1 MRRPARLL
9 RAGAVA
15 AALVACPRGRPSAHI
30 QIRPAQAAPGD
41 PVLWTVLI
49 PSEEESGTRQVE
61 LAIPKDVLPFS
72 FEDQPGW
79 TRTIKPN
86 ADGSVRSIVWRGST
100 PGDGLATFRFLA
112 STPETEGPI
121 AWKAI
126 QTYRDGD
133 VVRWIGSPG
142 SETPAS
148 VTTISGSS
156 PRENA
161 GGESGLA
168 GSGAAT
174 QPTPAGDPPAGGDA
188 DGGDPDWIARALGLA
203 ALLAAVAAVAVA
215 RRKPPATARSKL
227 G

>member
-1 MRRPARLL
+1 MRPHSALL
-9 RAGAVA
+9 RAGALTAVLAAGHTGA
-15 AALVACPRGRPSAHI
+15 AAAHI
-30 QIRPAQAAPGD
+30 QVRPAQAAPGD

-49 PSEEESGTRQVE
+49 PSEEEAGTRQVE
-61 LAIPKDVLPFS
+61 LAVPKDVLPFS

-79 TRTIKPN
+79 TRRIRPN
-86 ADGSVRSIVWRGST
+86 RDGSVRSIVWRGRT

-112 STPETEGPI
+112 SAPEREGAI

-133 VVRWIGSPG
+133 VVRWIGAAG

-148 VTTISGSS
+148 VTTISRSA

-161 GGESGLA
+161 GGESG
-168 GSGAAT
+168 GAV
-174 QPTPAGDPPAGGDA
+174 PAAAAPAGGA
-188 DGGDPDWIARALGLA
+188 STGGSEDGGPDWLARGLGIA
-203 ALLAAVAAVAVA
+203 ALLAALAAAA
-215 RRKPPATARSKL
+215 LRRKPGS